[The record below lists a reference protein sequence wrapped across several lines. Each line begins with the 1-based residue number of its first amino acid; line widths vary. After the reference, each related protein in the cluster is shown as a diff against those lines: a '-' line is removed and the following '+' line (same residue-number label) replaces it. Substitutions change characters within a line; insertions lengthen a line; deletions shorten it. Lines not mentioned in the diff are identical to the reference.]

1 MRSDFNNT
9 SVTQLLAFVVGFPL
23 AVSFIVTAFFPG
35 TTMAE
40 VEVVVSPRI
49 TVVEHEGI
57 TGGGC
62 PVVVGDHVLSFY
74 TNHPDDF
81 GGSTG
86 TASAFSPDGGIIWT
100 RGRDNWPMPNMIS
113 MWADRLKNGDL
124 LAFGIHWVPDPKKR
138 RDAILPDVPDDA
150 YKIALSSD
158 QGQTWKTEQASI
170 ECPPEIGVVARPVPH
185 IIEHDNG
192 TLLMP
197 AYTWSKRGNKV
208 VLLQSEDGG
217 RVWKVRSVITTTVEM
232 TQAGAHVVTPWLEA
246 TVSPTKDGEMLA
258 IVRTGSTVKS
268 ALVSVRSTDGGKT
281 WEQPNVLPFAGKLP
295 TLHLLQNG
303 VLTATT
309 ALSRNHCRVYLSAD
323 GTGRKWS
330 RAFVISSL
338 TGGNVGTAIAGSDKL
353 ILTSPANRRIDAW
366 HLRVSPEPLPA
377 DNLESPTNLT
387 FTKGTLTWKAS
398 PDAAAYR
405 VTPILIKPGSLWPTT
420 QIQPCAA
427 VETPADK
434 CSLNL
439 RRQLLSGSTYAFEV
453 EAVAAKGR
461 VSPAARSQDIHVQ

>member
-1 MRSDFNNT
+1 
-9 SVTQLLAFVVGFPL
+9 
-23 AVSFIVTAFFPG
+23 VSLIVTALLPA

-40 VEVVVSPRI
+40 VEVVISPRI
-49 TVVEHEGI
+49 TVVEQEGI

-62 PVVVGDHVLSFY
+62 PVDVGNRVLSFY
-74 TNHPDDF
+74 PNHPDDF

-86 TASAFSPDGGIIWT
+86 TATAISTDGGKTWT
-100 RGRDNWPMPNMIS
+100 RGRDNWPMHNMIS

-124 LAFGIHWVPDPKKR
+124 LAFGIHWVPDPEKR

-150 YKIALSSD
+150 YRIALSSD
-158 QGQTWKTEQASI
+158 QGQTWKTERARI
-170 ECPPEIGVVARPVPH
+170 DCPPEIGVVARPLPH

-217 RVWKVRSVITTTVEM
+217 RMWKVRSVITTAVAM
-232 TQAGAHVVTPWLEA
+232 IQAGARVVTPWLEA
-246 TVSPTKDGEMLA
+246 TVSPTRDDEMLA

-268 ALVSVRSTDGGKT
+268 ALVSLRSTDSGETWGK
-281 WEQPNVLPFAGKLP
+281 PKVLPFAGKLP

-309 ALSRNHCRVYLSAD
+309 ALSRNHCRVYLSSD
-323 GTGRKWS
+323 GTGHKWS
-330 RAFVISSL
+330 RAFVISSM
-338 TGGNVGTAIAGSDKL
+338 TGGNVGAAVAGPDKL

-366 HLRVSPEPLPA
+366 HLRISPEPLPA

-387 FTKGTLTWKAS
+387 FTKGTLAWTAS

-420 QIQPCAA
+420 QIQPCGAI
-427 VETPADK
+427 ETRDEK
-434 CSLNL
+434 CILNL
-439 RRQLLSGSTYAFEV
+439 RRQLLPGSIYAFEV
-453 EAVAAKGR
+453 EAVDAEGR
-461 VSPAARSQDIHVQ
+461 VSLAVRSEDFRIR

>member
-1 MRSDFNNT
+1 MKLLRNIEISTRLPAVLVAF
-9 SVTQLLAFVVGFPL
+9 LAFLP
-23 AVSFIVTAFFPG
+23 A
-35 TTMAE
+35 TTKAE

-49 TVVEHEGI
+49 TVVEQEGI

-62 PVVVGDHVLSFY
+62 PVVVGDRVLSFY
-74 TNHPDDF
+74 ANHPDDF

-86 TASAFSPDGGIIWT
+86 TATAISTDGGKTWT
-100 RGRDNWPMPNMIS
+100 RGRDNWPMPNMIA
-113 MWADRLKNGDL
+113 MWADRMKNGNL
-124 LAFGIHWVPDPKKR
+124 LAFGVHWVPDPEKR
-138 RDAILPDVPDDA
+138 RNAILPDVPDDA
-150 YKIALSSD
+150 YKIALSDD
-158 QGQTWKTEQASI
+158 QGQTWKTERARI
-170 ECPPEIGVVARPVPH
+170 DCPSEIGVVARPLPH

-217 RVWKVRSVITTTVEM
+217 RMWKVRSVITTAVAM
-232 TQAGAHVVTPWLEA
+232 IQAGARVVTPWLEA
-246 TVSPTKDGEMLA
+246 TVSPTREGEMLA

-268 ALVSVRSTDGGKT
+268 ALVSVRSTNGGET
-281 WEQPNVLPFAGKLP
+281 WGKPKVLSFAGKLP
-295 TLHLLQNG
+295 TLHRLQDG
-303 VLTATT
+303 VLTLTT
-309 ALSRNHCRVYLSAD
+309 ALSRNHCRLYLSAD

-338 TGGNVGTAIAGSDKL
+338 TGGNVGAAVVGPNRL

-377 DNLESPTNLT
+377 DNLESPTYLT

-427 VETPADK
+427 IETPRDK

-439 RRQLLSGSTYAFEV
+439 RRQLLPGSIYAFEV
-453 EAVAAKGR
+453 EAVDAKGR
-461 VSPAARSQDIHVQ
+461 VSPAARSLDIHLQ